1 MTRAEY
7 DEILACSFS
16 GLRDL
21 SRSPAYAKWRRE
33 HPDKDE
39 SPAMLRGKAFHCAVL
54 EPDAFDKRY
63 VLKDWDGRTN
73 AGKAR
78 KAEVEAAGLKGL
90 DVETWDAVK
99 RSADAVLLDPAAKPL
114 IDAAT
119 VRETPVLWS
128 SNGVAFKGIP
138 DARGPRVVIDLKSTM
153 NASPSRFPRFI
164 ADSRVDAQLALYAWG
179 ASHPEPTDDLEK
191 FAVCVTDDAPH
202 EVYVYEFD
210 DAMIADAWEWLT
222 PLIAK
227 WKECVSTGAWPAGP
241 GVVLP
246 ARRAPWD
253 RIDRHAAIVPQNDDT
268 PIDEMVF

>member
-1 MTRAEY
+1 MNTDEY
-7 DEILACSFS
+7 RSIAACSFS

-33 HPDKDE
+33 HPDEDE

-63 VLKDWDGRTN
+63 VLKDFDARTKD
-73 AGKAR
+73 GKAR
-78 KAEVEAAGLKGL
+78 RDEIEAKGLKAL

-114 IDAAT
+114 LDAAT
-119 VRETPVLWS
+119 VREKPVFRVI
-128 SNGVAFKGIP
+128 NGVECKGIP
-138 DARGPRVVIDLKSTM
+138 DARGPGLVLDLKSTT
-153 NASPSRFPRFI
+153 NAAPSSFPRFI
-164 ADSRVDAQLALYAWG
+164 AQSRVDAQLGFYDELAEGDNAC
-179 ASHPEPTDDLEK
+179 
-191 FAVCVTDDAPH
+191 FAVTVTDDAPH

-210 DAMIADAWEWLT
+210 DAMIADAWAWLT

-227 WKECVSTGAWPAGP
+227 WKACMKSGAWHGGP

-246 ARRAPWD
+246 AKRAPWD
-253 RIDRHAAIVPQNDDT
+253 RVALSEVPEAVEAFDMEK
-268 PIDEMVF
+268 PL